1 MKRILIVLAAACLAA
16 PAFAQVTKV
25 ETVPGPT
32 CFMWGGSS
40 GSQGQFSNCSQTT
53 IVTVTETKVKE
64 VPVPV
69 PVVTEKLV
77 EPKKIRE

>member
-1 MKRILIVLAAACLAA
+1 MKRILLVAVLSLAA
-16 PAFAQVTKV
+16 PAFGQVTKV

-53 IVTVTETKVKE
+53 IITVTQTEVKKVE

-69 PVVTEKLV
+69 PVPVQPE
-77 EPKKIRE
+77 KKIRE